1 MANELVSNVGSFVPT
16 TDIWDTQQLY
26 EVNLNSEEFR
36 ELLVRLYQNLN
47 NMALNLNI
55 KDTGY
60 YSAQEFLNGQLFY
73 PNPTLSSNTAN
84 GIAYRQVFRT
94 TVDFGALP
102 NAGTKTVAHNIDISI
117 IIPLTTFSFT
127 RIYGAASKPDQTSF
141 IPLPYSSATSI
152 NNIELSVTD
161 TDIVITT
168 AIDYSAYTITYIVV
182 EYLKQ

>member
-1 MANELVSNVGSFVPT
+1 MANQIVSNTGSFVPT

-26 EVNLNSEEFR
+26 DVELDSEEFR

-47 NMALNLNI
+47 NMAIVINT
-55 KDTGY
+55 KDSAY
-60 YSAQEFLNGQLFY
+60 YSTQEFLNSQLFFA
-73 PNPTLSSNTAN
+73 NPSMDSNTAN
-84 GIAYRQVFRT
+84 GIQLRQAFRT
-94 TVDFGALP
+94 TIDFGALP
-102 NAGTKTVAHNIDISI
+102 NAGTKSVAHNIDISI

-141 IPLPYSSATSI
+141 IPLPYSSATLI

-168 AIDYSAYTITYIVV
+168 SIDYSAYNGIIVV